1 MMMMMMLQTNHWFK
15 ITLKIPAAWRDY
27 ERVQCESG
35 CLDQTKTYSKV
46 YGASEDLWRG
56 TEQMFLSLLL
66 FPCVIGSPL
75 FLVVQP
81 RARARYDTSWQ
92 FHLGQIVEFDT
103 SSEAL
108 IFTPEGSPIHGLT
121 GGFGIERRVEYII
134 PERFWK
140 PKGSSGVYEIY
151 VEGSCNGLFGIDNMD
166 PPDVSR
172 EYRAGV
178 RGRGIGR
185 EEQEGS

>member
-1 MMMMMMLQTNHWFK
+1 MSQDVSIRRGPIAKSMELPR
-15 ITLKIPAAWRDY
+15 I
-27 ERVQCESG
+27 
-35 CLDQTKTYSKV
+35 
-46 YGASEDLWRG
+46 YGAVLNRRFYLFFFSLRNRS
-56 TEQMFLSLLL
+56 LSL
-66 FPCVIGSPL
+66 FRFSISISCSM
-75 FLVVQP
+75 
-81 RARARYDTSWQ
+81 RYVLEP
-92 FHLGQIVEFDT
+92 HLGQIVEFDT

-121 GGFGIERRVEYII
+121 GGFGPERRVEHII

-172 EYRAGV
+172 RSLRKWCSSRV
-178 RGRGIGR
+178 REIDKSGR
-185 EEQEGS
+185 EADGHRIVVAIVA

>member
-1 MMMMMMLQTNHWFK
+1 MDLFYLISFLRFVFFRGRAVLCNLK
-15 ITLKIPAAWRDY
+15 SRPALDPTL
-27 ERVQCESG
+27 
-35 CLDQTKTYSKV
+35 
-46 YGASEDLWRG
+46 
-56 TEQMFLSLLL
+56 
-66 FPCVIGSPL
+66 
-75 FLVVQP
+75 P
-81 RARARYDTSWQ
+81 R
-92 FHLGQIVEFDT
+92 LEQIVEFDT

-121 GGFGIERRVEYII
+121 GGFKIERRVEHII

-172 EYRAGV
+172 S
-178 RGRGIGR
+178 I
-185 EEQEGS
+185 